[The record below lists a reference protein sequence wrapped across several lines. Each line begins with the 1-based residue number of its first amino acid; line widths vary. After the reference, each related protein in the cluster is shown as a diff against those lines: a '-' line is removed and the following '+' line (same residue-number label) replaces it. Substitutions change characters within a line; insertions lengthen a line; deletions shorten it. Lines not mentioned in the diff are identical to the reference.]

1 MKCQTPARL
10 THLVEDLV
18 SVMQR
23 VAEMPGIDAVHDL
36 RVSVRRASEG
46 LRIYQDQLPK
56 ARRLSKEIK
65 AIRHL
70 AAAVRDRDVIRQLL
84 RGHHLPATDPACIY
98 LQGQRDLAAS
108 QLQQFLVT
116 QLRQDRP
123 HRWMKWLKAQS

>member
-1 MKCQTPARL
+1 MKSL

-18 SVMQR
+18 SVMRR

-46 LRIYQDQLPK
+46 LRIYRDQLPK

-65 AIRHL
+65 AIRDL
-70 AAAVRDRDVIRQLL
+70 AAAVRDRDVTRQLL
-84 RGHHLPATDPACIY
+84 RRHRLPANDPASIY

-108 QLQQFLVT
+108 QLQQFLLT
-116 QLRQDRP
+116 HRREDRP
-123 HRWMKWLKAQS
+123 HRWLKWLKEA

>member
-1 MKCQTPARL
+1 MKSQTPARL

-18 SVMQR
+18 KVMQR
-23 VAEMPGIDAVHDL
+23 VAEMPGIDGVHDL

-116 QLRQDRP
+116 QFRQERP